1 MEYFMTLSLQPLA
14 PSPVRSQRI
23 NSTALAGAAALAGF
37 SPMSFA
43 DFVEDSSA
51 TLETRNMYF
60 NRDFRDGT
68 SAQQSKRDEW
78 AQGFVLK
85 VESGY
90 TAGTVGF
97 GLDAIGMLGL
107 KLDSSPDR
115 TGTGLLPTHDD
126 GRAADEYSK
135 GGLTGKVKVSAT
147 ELKIGTLIPELQTLR
162 PNDGRILPQSFEGGM
177 LTSKEFK
184 NLTFTGGRLQ
194 KVKDRDDTSSE
205 EIALNN
211 KNKRF
216 TGNVAGKNFD
226 MAGFDYKL
234 TEKMVASYHFAELD
248 EVYRQ
253 HFVGLVASQ
262 PFGPGTFG
270 TDLRLAVSNDQGAA
284 RGGDIDNTSLNGIV
298 SYALSGH
305 KLSVGYQRMS
315 GDSAFPYIDGSD
327 PFLINFVQIGD
338 FAEAN
343 EHSWQ
348 ARYDFDFAKLGV
360 PGLTFMSRYISG
372 DNASVNGHNGEG
384 KEWERNSEIKYVV
397 QSGTLKNVAVR
408 LRNATYRSNFA
419 RDADEVRLL
428 VSYTVAIW

>member
-1 MEYFMTLSLQPLA
+1 MTLSLQPQA
-14 PSPVRSQRI
+14 ASPARSLRL
-23 NSTALAGAAALAGF
+23 SPTAFASAAALAGF
-37 SPMSFA
+37 SPLSYA
-43 DFVEDSSA
+43 DFIEDSSA
-51 TLETRNMYF
+51 SLDTRNMYF
-60 NRDFRDGT
+60 NRDFRDGS

-78 AQGFVLK
+78 AQGFILNVQ
-85 VESGY
+85 SGY

-97 GLDAIGMLGL
+97 GLDAIGMLGV

-115 TGTGLLPTHDD
+115 TGTGLLPTHDN

-135 GGLTGKVKVSAT
+135 WGLTGKIKISDT
-147 ELKIGTLIPELQTLR
+147 ELKVGTLIPELQTLK

-177 LTSKEFK
+177 LTSREFK
-184 NLTFTGGRLQ
+184 NLTFTGGRLE

-205 EIALNN
+205 DIALNN

-216 TGNVAGKNFD
+216 TGTATGDHFD

-234 TEKMVASYHFAELD
+234 TEKMTASYHFAQLD
-248 EVYRQ
+248 QVYNQ
-253 HFVGLVASQ
+253 HFIGLVAAQ
-262 PFGPGTFG
+262 PVGPGTLG
-270 TDLRLAVSNDQGAA
+270 ADVRLAISDDQGAA
-284 RGGDIDNTSLNGIV
+284 RGGNIDNKSLNGIV
-298 SYALSGH
+298 SYSLTGH
-305 KLSVGYQRMS
+305 KFSAGYQHMS
-315 GDSAFPYIDGSD
+315 GDSAFPYVNGSD

-348 ARYDFDFAKLGV
+348 ARYDYDLAKLGI
-360 PGLTFMSRYISG
+360 PGLTFMSRYVSG
-372 DNASVNGHNGEG
+372 DNGKVTGHNGEG
-384 KEWERNSEIKYVV
+384 KEWERDSEIKYVV
-397 QSGTLKNVAVR
+397 QSGPLKNVAVR